1 MIPNIIFVFNL
12 CSLTRDFH
20 YFVIILT
27 AGLCQR
33 LKRIM
38 IKSLNPITN
47 ILGFAITH
55 SLSRTI
61 K

>member
-1 MIPNIIFVFNL
+1 VFNL

-47 ILGFAITH
+47 IMGFAITH